1 MHVACR
7 QPCLGCAFD
16 RFLRGREKP
25 AGRRE
30 RERKRDRG
38 DTGEIVSTKAERRTN
53 TKKQDGCVD
62 AARLA
67 LLLLACIRGENGSV
81 TPHSD
86 EGERS
91 AFHSH
96 TEHTISGC
104 SLLTGPVRFFFFSL
118 SLLLAVLEVG
128 FLVQFLVGI
137 NEKHW
142 LLEFMYLALHH
153 MILFPVELYDA
164 EDASYFEKVME

>member
-1 MHVACR
+1 VHVACR
-7 QPCLGCAFD
+7 QARLGCAFD
-16 RFLRGREKP
+16 RFLRAREKP
-25 AGRRE
+25 AGGRE

-38 DTGEIVSTKAERRTN
+38 DTGEIVSTKADRRTE

-67 LLLLACIRGENGSV
+67 YYLLACIGGNNGAV

-104 SLLTGPVRFFFFSL
+104 SLLTGPVSFCFF

-128 FLVQFLVGI
+128 FFVQFLVGI

-153 MILFPVELYDA
+153 MILFPMEMFDA
-164 EDASYFEKVME
+164 EDGSYFEKVME

>member
-1 MHVACR
+1 LLAGNRVLAVCVR
-7 QPCLGCAFD
+7 QVS
-16 RFLRGREKP
+16 E
-25 AGRRE
+25 RE
-30 RERKRDRG
+30 REAGSQKREGTKAGQG
-38 DTGEIVSTKAERRTN
+38 DTGEIVSTKAERRTK

-62 AARLA
+62 TARLA
-67 LLLLACIRGENGSV
+67 YYYSLACIRWKNGSV

-91 AFHSH
+91 AFHSR

-104 SLLTGPVRFFFFSL
+104 SLLTGPVSFCFF
-118 SLLLAVLEVG
+118 SLLLAVREVG

-153 MILFPVELYDA
+153 MILFPVEMYDA
-164 EDASYFEKVME
+164 

>member
-1 MHVACR
+1 M
-7 QPCLGCAFD
+7 
-16 RFLRGREKP
+16 RGYRP
-25 AGRRE
+25 
-30 RERKRDRG
+30 
-38 DTGEIVSTKAERRTN
+38 SS
-53 TKKQDGCVD
+53 
-62 AARLA
+62 
-67 LLLLACIRGENGSV
+67 LLLLACIRGKNGAV

-96 TEHTISGC
+96 TEHTISSC
-104 SLLTGPVRFFFFSL
+104 CLLTGPVSFCFF

-153 MILFPVELYDA
+153 MILFPVEMYDA
-164 EDASYFEKVME
+164 EDGSYFEKVME

>member
-7 QPCLGCAFD
+7 QPRLGCAFD

-25 AGRRE
+25 AVRRE
-30 RERKRDRG
+30 RERKRDREILEKSLAQRQR
-38 DTGEIVSTKAERRTN
+38 GEQK

-62 AARLA
+62 TARLA
-67 LLLLACIRGENGSV
+67 YYYSIACIRGKNGSV

-86 EGERS
+86 GERS

-104 SLLTGPVRFFFFSL
+104 SLLTGPVSFCFF

-128 FLVQFLVGI
+128 FLIQFLVGI

-153 MILFPVELYDA
+153 MILFPVEMYDA
-164 EDASYFEKVME
+164 